1 MAVDVAQSHIH
12 MVAFVAA
19 EELVGVVVFGRQIQV
34 VCHCRKKFGC
44 IKYVMNEHMNCKI

>member
-12 MVAFVAA
+12 TVAFVAA

-34 VCHCRKKFGC
+34 VCHCRKKFGG
-44 IKYVMNEHMNCKI
+44 IRFFMSEHMNCQI